1 MACNLRPYLCVS
13 FCGCLRDGP
22 GLDESQVAE
31 SMLSDGAVAFLIRCG
46 AWALLVWALWSQ
58 PTVKTRT
65 HGYRDTWIAAWRVD
79 VKDCNARAYG
89 LLFKGSRE
97 D

>member
-1 MACNLRPYLCVS
+1 
-13 FCGCLRDGP
+13 
-22 GLDESQVAE
+22 
-31 SMLSDGAVAFLIRCG
+31 MLSDGAVAFLIRCG

-65 HGYRDTWIAAWRVD
+65 YEYRDSWTTAWRVD

-89 LLFKGSRE
+89 MLFKGSCE

>member
-1 MACNLRPYLCVS
+1 
-13 FCGCLRDGP
+13 
-22 GLDESQVAE
+22 
-31 SMLSDGAVAFLIRCG
+31 MLSDGAVAFLIRCG
-46 AWALLVWALWSQ
+46 AWALLVCAIWSQ

-65 HGYRDTWIAAWRVD
+65 FEYRDSWTTAWRVD

-89 LLFKGSRE
+89 MLCKGSCE